1 MIKLFFNRKPGEYRR
16 VFLFWI
22 LPESVNEHIIR
33 IREKYMD
40 YNFASKIQCIGIA
53 IDIVF
58 HNGYGADNNLGI
70 SPTGY

>member
-1 MIKLFFNRKPGEYRR
+1 MKWKPGVYRR

-33 IREKYMD
+33 KREKCMD

-53 IDIVF
+53 IGLVF
-58 HNGYGADNNLGI
+58 HNGYGADNTPGI
-70 SPTGY
+70 SPTGYWN